1 MAVFC
6 TIDMYGQWTWLLF
19 VLWYILVSKEAYAG
33 DDEHGVHGN
42 CDGED
47 DGGRRQWWEE
57 ERRHTREVERG
68 GAELRLL

>member
-1 MAVFC
+1 M
-6 TIDMYGQWTWLLF
+6 
-19 VLWYILVSKEAYAG
+19 LWYILVSKEAYAG

-57 ERRHTREVERG
+57 ERRHTREVERD